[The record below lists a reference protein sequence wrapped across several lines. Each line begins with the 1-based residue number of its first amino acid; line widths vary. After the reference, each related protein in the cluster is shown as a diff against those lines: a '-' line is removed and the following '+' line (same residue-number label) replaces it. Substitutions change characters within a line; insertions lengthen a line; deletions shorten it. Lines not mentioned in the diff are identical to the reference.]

1 MFVLDAETHECLHYE
16 SVIGY
21 PPTKYAAIPREILE
35 EHPEVEIRNDLI
47 DCAIDVCSVEVSLSF
62 CSLFPRLTC
71 LLRFHRYFKTAGLF
85 GSPASCMA
93 TIEKLKQY
101 GVDEIACLIDFGV
114 AADDVLASL
123 PYLDE
128 LRRMARE
135 RRREPR

>member
-71 LLRFHRYFKTAGLF
+71 LLSHLISIAVVVDILDVVGLTR
-85 GSPASCMA
+85 GTNS
-93 TIEKLKQY
+93 
-101 GVDEIACLIDFGV
+101 
-114 AADDVLASL
+114 
-123 PYLDE
+123 
-128 LRRMARE
+128 
-135 RRREPR
+135 